1 MYAIISCHDA
11 KLAKTTNG
19 IFGKIRLGYRL
30 KICGSISSAYFR
42 NFELGNPFCDAYVI
56 KIHSVFGKF
65 KYSTLLSKYYFSSKI
80 FEIENYHSRFW
91 KLQKSCSRLTS
102 SANIITMI
110 TYNCQL
116 TDLDRS

>member
-42 NFELGNPFCDAYVI
+42 NFELGNPFCDAFVI
-56 KIHSVFGKF
+56 KIAH
-65 KYSTLLSKYYFSSKI
+65 L
-80 FEIENYHSRFW
+80 ENSNTVHY
-91 KLQKSCSRLTS
+91 
-102 SANIITMI
+102 SANIVFRARFSKLKITI
-110 TYNCQL
+110 QVFENCKNRAVVLHHQQIL
-116 TDLDRS
+116 